1 VLRDIGLLSYC
12 VNAIIEFVDPPH
24 FQELQEVQKELKKKV
39 ASFEALVLEDPLLY
53 EGRGFLFDQMSGVH
67 TNSQNP
73 HLGWAILVGLGE
85 HTNTYLKIPNLGL
98 LVCLNPR
105 DAIVLHGCVIPHETL
120 GWDGGQWI
128 CVPHF
133 THSTLWRALGRDSV
147 FLA

>member
-1 VLRDIGLLSYC
+1 VLRDIGLLSHR

-39 ASFEALVLEDPLLY
+39 AGFEALALQDPLLY
-53 EGRGFLFDQMSGVH
+53 EGREFLFNRMSGVH
-67 TNSQNP
+67 TDSQDP

-85 HTNTYLKIPNLGL
+85 HTNAYLKIPNLGL
-98 LVCLNPR
+98 LVRLNPR
-105 DAIVLHGCVIPHETL
+105 DAIVLRGRVIPHETL
-120 GWDGGQWI
+120 GWDGGQRI